1 MDVPFA
7 AKTATKSDFCISDQ
21 PLNQAKKWF
30 ICWSELKSAL
40 LLDTR
45 LSNILVSVVILAIYC
60 FCDEKLREKIRENVG
75 VIFFFFDVTFSVV
88 KLSNLST
95 GRHTSCR
102 VTEKTKQNYS

>member
-60 FCDEKLREKIRENVG
+60 FCDEKMREKNRENVG
-75 VIFFFFDVTFSVV
+75 VIFFFRLTFVGC
-88 KLSNLST
+88 KISNLST